1 MRAANSRKN
10 TTASG
15 SGQVY
20 ANVSPHIF
28 SKSNGSCGGGSE
40 RFFGGVNDGADGSFG
55 DSAGGSAG
63 SIGGGGG
70 SFSGNSAAS
79 AAAAMTPGTRQTSS
93 SASRAAATA
102 GVHQSMTAGAGVHN
116 SMAASSDVQKN
127 TTAGASVQKS
137 TTAVVQKSMTSGA
150 GVQKSMA
157 AAASAVLEDSQAAE
171 THSGGGDWQTS
182 GGSYFQSHTDG
193 LTPNGTLKR
202 HRRISF
208 FYKNKF
214 VKSHECVAN
223 EK

>member
-1 MRAANSRKN
+1 
-10 TTASG
+10 
-15 SGQVY
+15 
-20 ANVSPHIF
+20 
-28 SKSNGSCGGGSE
+28 
-40 RFFGGVNDGADGSFG
+40 
-55 DSAGGSAG
+55 
-63 SIGGGGG
+63 
-70 SFSGNSAAS
+70 
-79 AAAAMTPGTRQTSS
+79 
-93 SASRAAATA
+93 
-102 GVHQSMTAGAGVHN
+102 MTAGAGVHN

-208 FYKNKF
+208 FYKNEF
-214 VKSHECVAN
+214 VKSHECVAY